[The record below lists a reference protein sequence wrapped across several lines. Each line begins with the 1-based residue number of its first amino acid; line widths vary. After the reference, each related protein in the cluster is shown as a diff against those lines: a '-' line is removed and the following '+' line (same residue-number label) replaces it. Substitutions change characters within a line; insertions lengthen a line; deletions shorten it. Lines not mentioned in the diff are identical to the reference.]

1 VRPAAAPAGRGPRS
15 APPSLRARALRHLAR
30 REHSRL
36 ELGRKLEPHAAS
48 AGELAELLDA
58 LESAGLLCAQ
68 RFADSLVFRR
78 GSRFGV
84 RRVAQELDAHGL
96 EPAVRAEALARL
108 RGTERERAAE
118 AWARRFGTPPASIAE
133 RARQH
138 RFLAQRGFAGD
149 TIAWVLKQATAGQQ
163 RAGPDSPAPPDRPDP
178 LDRPCPP
185 APAGR

>member
-1 VRPAAAPAGRGPRS
+1 MRPAAAPAAAGSGPRGT
-15 APPSLRARALRHLAR
+15 PTSLRARALRHLAR

-36 ELGRKLEPHAAS
+36 ELARKLEPHAAS
-48 AGELAELLDA
+48 AGQLAELLDA

-84 RRVAQELDAHGL
+84 RRVAHELDAHGL
-96 EPAVRAEALARL
+96 DPAVRAEALARL
-108 RGTERERAAE
+108 SGTERERAAE

-149 TIAWVLKQATAGQQ
+149 TVAWVLKQAAAGQQ
-163 RAGPDSPAPPDRPDP
+163 PARPDSPAPPDP
-178 LDRPCPP
+178 LDRPHPP
-185 APAGR
+185 EPARR